1 MSLDEKS
8 SIRHSRPT
16 AARDLLHHVVPLLYY
31 DGEVMEAAIT
41 ALGMVNPAVFRYVE
55 TVHTA
60 SSLGICTVH
69 TVSSLGIC
77 TVHIVS
83 SLGICTVH
91 TMSSLGMCTVH
102 TVIVMDMYRTSTY
115 VIVCILYRLCHHCGY
130 TLYSTCPA
138 VWNTYDVCSLML

>member
-1 MSLDEKS
+1 M
-8 SIRHSRPT
+8 
-16 AARDLLHHVVPLLYY
+16 VPLLYY

-102 TVIVMDMYRTSTY
+102 TVIVMDMYRTSMSLCVYCTDY
-115 VIVCILYRLCHHCGY
+115 VIIVDIHFTVHVQLYGIHMMY
-130 TLYSTCPA
+130 VA
-138 VWNTYDVCSLML
+138 